1 MWSFVGLKRNKQWI
15 WLAIDSDS
23 REIVGMHVGSRDR
36 ASAEALWKS
45 CHQSTVDAPFVT
57 PIFGLHM
64 SRFFPKTDI
73 EQLVK
78 KAEKRTTLKGSILH
92 LSLIHI

>member
-1 MWSFVGLKRNKQWI
+1 MKCGLLLDSSAKQWI

-36 ASAEALWKS
+36 TGAEALWKS
-45 CHQSTVDAPFVT
+45 YHQSTVDAPFVT

-64 SRFFPKTDI
+64 SRFFPL
-73 EQLVK
+73 EFY
-78 KAEKRTTLKGSILH
+78 
-92 LSLIHI
+92 SLL